1 MDINKIK
8 ENNFE
13 VIGMIAYYLIN
24 HSDFINEEMID
35 EVVKVS
41 GVSEE
46 EAFFLLFCDACEL
59 NIGDNKDDLYLA
71 MKYFKEG
78 IKKLNK
84 EDYVNNPYYKNI
96 KVGEEKFG
104 NWEFKYEKYKPYEA
118 FIYDDLIV
126 KDNFVEIPRVGYFS
140 EEFEYLAVLENG
152 NEWML
157 ITPNEINTMQP
168 VIDSVNG
175 EVVAFGL
182 GLGYF
187 AYMCSIKENVNSI
200 TVVERDKNVIELFEK
215 YILPQFEY
223 KDKIHIVN
231 SDAFE
236 FAKEMKDFDFAF
248 VDLWHDVSDGVEL
261 YLKMK
266 SLEKETIKYY
276 YWIEESILSHLR
288 WQMIK

>member
-1 MDINKIK
+1 MDRIK

-24 HSDFINEEMID
+24 HSDYINSEMINK
-35 EVVKVS
+35 VVNVS
-41 GVSEE
+41 NVSEE
-46 EAFFLLFCDACEL
+46 EAFFLIFCDACGL
-59 NIGDNKDDLYLA
+59 DIGENKDDLYLA

-78 IKKLNK
+78 IKKLDKKN
-84 EDYVNNPYYKNI
+84 YINNLYYKNI
-96 KVGEEKFG
+96 RVREQKIG
-104 NWEFKYEKYKPYEA
+104 NWEFKYKKYKPYEA

-126 KDNFVEIPRVGYFS
+126 KDNFVEIPRVGYFN
-140 EEFEYLAVLENG
+140 EEFEYLAVLEDG

-168 VIDSVNG
+168 VIDAVSGNVIT
-175 EVVAFGL
+175 FGL

-187 AYMCSIKENVNSI
+187 AYMVSCKDDVNSV

-215 YILPQFEY
+215 YILPQFDN
-223 KDKIHIVN
+223 KDKIKIIN

-236 FAKEMKDFDFAF
+236 YAKSMKGYDYAF
-248 VDLWHDVSDGVEL
+248 VDLWHDVSDGVNL

-266 SLEKETIKYY
+266 RLEKKDVKYY
-276 YWIEESILSHLR
+276 YWIEKSILSHLR
-288 WQMIK
+288 WKII